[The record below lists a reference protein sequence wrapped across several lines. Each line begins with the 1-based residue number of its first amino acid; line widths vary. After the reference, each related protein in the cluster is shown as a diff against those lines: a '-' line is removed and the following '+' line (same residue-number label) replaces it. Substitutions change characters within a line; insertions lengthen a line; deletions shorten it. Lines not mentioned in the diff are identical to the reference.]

1 MCIISIPI
9 IKIMRNGITYNQ
21 NKKNMLKIH
30 ETNGWENI
38 ILNGIIIELAIH
50 TKNFISYKC

>member
-1 MCIISIPI
+1 
-9 IKIMRNGITYNQ
+9 MRNGITYNQ